1 MATSR
6 KTPVKSKA
14 KSTVKETVET
24 ATEAVKLPV
33 SFNQFRKYPV
43 AAVAFLCIIGIVYL
57 YKDKQKSEVKGIDNC
72 LETTVKLEK
81 KIDVKDSIIINLI
94 TQQAII
100 NATK

>member
-6 KTPVKSKA
+6 KPTVKP
-14 KSTVKETVET
+14 KSTITETVET
-24 ATEAVKLPV
+24 AKDAVKLPV

-43 AAVAFLCIIGIVYL
+43 AAVAFLCIIGIIYL

-72 LETTVKLEK
+72 LEQTIKLEK
-81 KIDVKDSIIINLI
+81 KIDFKDSIILNLI

-100 NATK
+100 NATN

>member
-6 KTPVKSKA
+6 KTPVKP

-24 ATEAVKLPV
+24 AAEAVKLPV

-43 AAVAFLCIIGIVYL
+43 AAVAFLCIIGMIYL

-72 LETTVKLEK
+72 LEQTMKLEK
-81 KIDVKDSIIINLI
+81 KIDFKDSIILNLI

-100 NATK
+100 NATN